1 MPTAL
6 ITCLHLQRSFERF
19 RPEYEEFGVDAV
31 LPPIDGQRL
40 DAAAMASLIGGA
52 DAVIAG
58 DDVIDAS
65 VLETGKTSGLRAV
78 IKWGVGVD
86 AIDTAAAARL
96 GIPVFNTPGVF
107 AEEVGDLAMA
117 HLLMLAR
124 KPHVMHASVLEGG
137 WEPVQGRSLAG
148 LTAGIVG
155 LGSIGCAIA
164 RRAAA
169 FGMEVCGHDVRPV
182 PPQEHGVPG
191 LRQMELDRLL
201 EASDAVIL
209 ACKLTSENRHLLSRD
224 EFALMKDG
232 ALVIN
237 VARGALI
244 DQAALAD
251 ALESGRVA
259 GAGLDVFEQEPLP
272 AGDPL
277 HRFADRCVFTTHN
290 GSNTAEAVERTNRM
304 TTDILFHV
312 LGLRQAEPLVPHR
325 VA

>member
-19 RPEYEEFGVDAV
+19 RDEYEAAGVRAV
-31 LPPIDGQRL
+31 LPEVPGQQL
-40 DAAAMASLIGGA
+40 DAAEMRRLIGGA

-65 VLETGKTSGLRAV
+65 VLKAGKASGLRAV

-124 KPHVMHASVLEGG
+124 RPHVMHASVLDGG
-137 WEPVQGRSLAG
+137 WEQVQGRSLTG
-148 LTAGIVG
+148 LTAGVVG

-164 RRAAA
+164 RRASA
-169 FGMEVCGHDVRPV
+169 FGMAVCGYDIRPV
-182 PPQEHGVPG
+182 PLEEHGVPG
-191 LRQMELDRLL
+191 LRQVELDRLL
-201 EASDAVIL
+201 KVSDAVIL
-209 ACKLTSENRHLLSRD
+209 ACKLTAENRHLLSRA

-237 VARGALI
+237 AARGPLI
-244 DQAALAD
+244 DQGALVE

-259 GAGLDVFEQEPLP
+259 GAGLDVFEEEPVP
-272 AGDPL
+272 EDDPL
-277 HRFADRCVFTTHN
+277 RRFADRCVFTTHN

-312 LGLRQAEPLVPHR
+312 LGLRQAEPLAPNR

>member
-1 MPTAL
+1 MPAAL

-19 RPEYEEFGVDAV
+19 RPEYDAAGVEAI
-31 LPPIDGQRL
+31 LPEVAGQQL
-40 DAAAMASLIGGA
+40 DAAEMRRVIGGA

-65 VLETGKTSGLRAV
+65 VLEAGKASGLRAV

-86 AIDTAAAARL
+86 AIDTQAAARL

-107 AEEVGDLAMA
+107 AEEVGDLAMT

-137 WEPVQGRSLAG
+137 WEQVQGRSLAG
-148 LTAGIVG
+148 LTAGVVG

-169 FGMEVCGHDVRPV
+169 FGVAVCGYDVRPV
-182 PPQEHGVPG
+182 PPEEHGVLG
-191 LRQMELDRLL
+191 LRQVELDRLL
-201 EASDAVIL
+201 EASDAVIV
-209 ACKLTSENRHLLSRD
+209 ACKLTAENRHLLSR
-224 EFALMKDG
+224 EKLALVKPG

-244 DQAALAD
+244 DQAALVE

-259 GAGLDVFEQEPLP
+259 GAGLDVFEEEPLP
-272 AGDPL
+272 ADDPL
-277 HRFADRCVFTTHN
+277 RRFADRCVFTTHN
-290 GSNTAEAVERTNRM
+290 GSNTVEAVERTNRM